1 MDNEPNQYVA
11 LLHINK
17 LKVKDS
23 DTVHNISIANEK
35 GSTMYQ
41 FRIQKI
47 KSKYVIKC
55 KVQSQ
60 TFVLQKGDSLVGRLP
75 ALWSGL
81 WLESSSLLSVSFL
94 SLGEFSSG

>member
-1 MDNEPNQYVA
+1 MKVDNEPNQYVA

-23 DTVHNISIANEK
+23 DTVNNLSIANAK

-47 KSKYVIKC
+47 KSKYDVK
-55 KVQSQ
+55 S
-60 TFVLQKGDSLVGRLP
+60 
-75 ALWSGL
+75 
-81 WLESSSLLSVSFL
+81 
-94 SLGEFSSG
+94 

>member
-11 LLHINK
+11 LLNINK

-23 DTVHNISIANEK
+23 DTVHNISIANDK

-47 KSKYVIKC
+47 KSKKYEVK
-55 KVQSQ
+55 S
-60 TFVLQKGDSLVGRLP
+60 
-75 ALWSGL
+75 
-81 WLESSSLLSVSFL
+81 
-94 SLGEFSSG
+94 

>member
-1 MDNEPNQYVA
+1 MRRNHFSTQNHSLKVDNEPNQYVA

-23 DTVHNISIANEK
+23 DTVHNISIANDK

-47 KSKYVIKC
+47 KSKKYEVK
-55 KVQSQ
+55 S
-60 TFVLQKGDSLVGRLP
+60 
-75 ALWSGL
+75 
-81 WLESSSLLSVSFL
+81 
-94 SLGEFSSG
+94 

>member
-23 DTVHNISIANEK
+23 DTVHNISIANDK

-47 KSKYVIKC
+47 KSNKYDGK
-55 KVQSQ
+55 S
-60 TFVLQKGDSLVGRLP
+60 
-75 ALWSGL
+75 
-81 WLESSSLLSVSFL
+81 
-94 SLGEFSSG
+94 

>member
-11 LLHINK
+11 LLDINK

-23 DTVHNISIANEK
+23 DTVHNISIANDK

-47 KSKYVIKC
+47 KSKKYNMRLKVNFNHISNAEGGLSDGEIAGIVVGVVAGVILIAIC
-55 KVQSQ
+55 VI
-60 TFVLQKGDSLVGRLP
+60 LIIR
-75 ALWSGL
+75 
-81 WLESSSLLSVSFL
+81 
-94 SLGEFSSG
+94 